1 MKKLIKT
8 LIKSV
13 IRRVITKRP
22 VLDVENGK
30 TFYPYRWELF
40 RKFSLKTG
48 YTPVEQCEDE
58 QSEYL
63 EIV

>member
-8 LIKSV
+8 LVKSV
-13 IRRVITKRP
+13 VRCVITKRP
-22 VLDVENGK
+22 VLDIESR
-30 TFYPYRWELF
+30 TLHYPYRWELF
-40 RKFSLKTG
+40 RKFSIKTG
-48 YTPVEQCEDE
+48 YMPVEQYRDE